1 VDYLI
6 AWTLHNSYLFTYKKG
21 DDSWWNWNDKYGTS
35 APMFGDLAY
44 KNSKLY
50 QYTLR
55 HYIKIIDYCYILL
68 LHLFVLNFFFYN
80 DFKTRLCQPLT
91 YDQLGT

>member
-1 VDYLI
+1 
-6 AWTLHNSYLFTYKKG
+6 
-21 DDSWWNWNDKYGTS
+21 
-35 APMFGDLAY
+35 MFGDLAY

-68 LHLFVLNFFFYN
+68 LHLFVLNFFFIMILRSN
-80 DFKTRLCQPLT
+80 KDKIVSAVDL
-91 YDQLGT
+91 